1 MELFCLQKDLMPY
14 ISVERKASMAIHATA
29 APQPRDGAIVAKAA
43 IRAAERLGI
52 PGRVLAAII
61 GVSEATV
68 SRMKTGDFA
77 LDRDRNAFE
86 LSLLFVR
93 LYRSLDAI
101 VGGDT
106 AAAASWLNSHNTALD
121 ARPINAAQSITGLVH
136 VIDYL
141 DSRRAPI

>member
-1 MELFCLQKDLMPY
+1 MMANALA
-14 ISVERKASMAIHATA
+14 ASRSNDA
-29 APQPRDGAIVAKAA
+29 AIVSKAVV
-43 IRAAERLGI
+43 RAAERLNI
-52 PGRVLAAII
+52 PGRILAAIL

-68 SRMKTGDFA
+68 SRMKSGDFA

-101 VGGDT
+101 VGGD
-106 AAAASWLNSHNTALD
+106 APAAASWFQSHNTVLN
-121 ARPINAAQSITGLVH
+121 ARPVDVVQSIPGLMH

-141 DSRRAPI
+141 DSRRAPL

>member
-14 ISVERKASMAIHATA
+14 ISVERRASMAIHATA
-29 APQPRDGAIVAKAA
+29 ASQPRDGAIVAKAA

-121 ARPINAAQSITGLVH
+121 
-136 VIDYL
+136 
-141 DSRRAPI
+141 

>member
-1 MELFCLQKDLMPY
+1 VGVMMA
-14 ISVERKASMAIHATA
+14 KALA
-29 APQPRDGAIVAKAA
+29 ASRSNDAAIVSKAVV
-43 IRAAERLGI
+43 RAAERLGI
-52 PGRVLAAII
+52 PGRTLAVIL

-68 SRMKTGDFA
+68 SRMKSGDFA

-101 VGGDT
+101 VGGD
-106 AAAASWLNSHNTALD
+106 APAASSWFQSHNTVLN
-121 ARPINAAQSITGLVH
+121 ARPVDVVQSIPGLMH

-141 DSRRAPI
+141 DSRRAPL

>member
-1 MELFCLQKDLMPY
+1 
-14 ISVERKASMAIHATA
+14 MALHATA
-29 APQPRDGAIVAKAA
+29 ASQPRDGAIVAKAA
-43 IRAAERLGI
+43 IHAAERLGI

-121 ARPINAAQSITGLVH
+121 VRPINAAQSISGLVH

>member
-1 MELFCLQKDLMPY
+1 MSY
-14 ISVERKASMAIHATA
+14 ISAERIRPMAIHSTA
-29 APQPRDGAIVAKAA
+29 ASQPRDGAIVAKAV
-43 IRAAERLGI
+43 IRAAERLRI

-106 AAAASWLNSHNTALD
+106 AAAASWLNNHNTALNV
-121 ARPINAAQSITGLVH
+121 RPINAAQSITGLVH